1 MEMRIMTQKEM
12 LNEELSGRRIYT
24 VSQLNRQSRLLL
36 ESRFSTVWVEGE
48 ISNFKHHSSGHIYL
62 TLKDESAQ
70 IQAAFFS
77 QYQRELRFELK
88 DGLKVLAFCRVSVYE
103 ARGQYQL
110 YIERVEPQ
118 GVGALQLAFQQLKE
132 KLSKE
137 GLFSQERKRSIPK
150 FPKTV
155 GVITSPTGAAIQDIL
170 NVVNRR
176 FCGTHI
182 LLYPVKVQGEGAAG
196 EIAAAIKIMNERP
209 EADVL
214 IVGRGGGS
222 IEDLWAFNEEPVA
235 RAVFDSRI
243 PVISAVGH
251 ESDWTI
257 CDLVADLRAPTPSAA
272 AELVVSSR
280 LEIEDRLRGHR
291 ERLNF
296 AMNGTIERYQEKL
309 SMLASSAAFRQP
321 QYLLEQFTGRVDELG
336 RQMESRVKALVVS
349 KNQIFQGVT
358 GRLNAL
364 SPLAILDRGYSVSFN
379 EKNDII
385 KEISQVS
392 VGDTLRTRL
401 RKGSLISKVT
411 DITQ

>member
-1 MEMRIMTQKEM
+1 MEVSENLETVSQE
-12 LNEELSGRRIYT
+12 RRIYT
-24 VSQLNRQSRLLL
+24 ISQLNRQSRLVL
-36 ESRFSTVWVEGE
+36 ESKLSAVWVEGE
-48 ISNFKHHSSGHIYL
+48 ISNFKHHSSGHMYL

-70 IQAAFFS
+70 ISAAFFS
-77 QYQRELRFELK
+77 QYQRGLKFQLK
-88 DGLKVLAFCRVSVYE
+88 DGLKVLAFCRVSIYE

-132 KLSKE
+132 RLAKE
-137 GLFSQERKRSIPK
+137 GLFDEERKRPIPK

-155 GVITSPTGAAIQDIL
+155 GVITSPTGAAIHDIL

-182 LLYPVKVQGEGAAG
+182 LLHPVKVQGEGAAE
-196 EIAAAIKIMNERP
+196 EIAAAIATMNEQA

-222 IEDLWAFNEEPVA
+222 LEDLWAFNEEPVA
-235 RAVFDSRI
+235 RAVFGSRI

-280 LEIEDRLRGHR
+280 LELEERLRRHR
-291 ERLNF
+291 ERLDF
-296 AMNGTIERYQEKL
+296 AINGMFERCQEQL
-309 SMLASSAAFRQP
+309 SSLAGSAAFRQP
-321 QYLLEQFTGRVDELG
+321 RYLLDQFTGRVDELG
-336 RQMESRVKALVVS
+336 RRMENRLTGFVDSNR
-349 KNQIFQGVT
+349 QIFQGIM

-364 SPLAILDRGYSVSFN
+364 NPLAILERGYSVSFN
-379 EKNDII
+379 EKGDII
-385 KEISQVS
+385 KDAKQLAA
-392 VGDTLRTRL
+392 GDPLRIRL
-401 RKGSLISKVT
+401 HKGSLISTVKE
-411 DITQ
+411 IIR

>member
-1 MEMRIMTQKEM
+1 MMEREETTSFDLLKE
-12 LNEELSGRRIYT
+12 GRKIYT

-36 ESRFSTVWVEGE
+36 ESKLSAVWVEGE

-70 IQAAFFS
+70 ISAAFFS
-77 QYQRELRFELK
+77 QYQRGLRFELK
-88 DGLKVLAFCRVSVYE
+88 DGLKVLAFCRVSIYE

-110 YIERVEPQ
+110 YIERMEPQ

-132 KLSKE
+132 RLAKE
-137 GLFSQERKRSIPK
+137 GLFSEDRKRPIPR

-155 GVITSPTGAAIQDIL
+155 GVITSPTGAAIHDIL

-176 FCGTHI
+176 FCGTHV
-182 LLYPVKVQGEGAAG
+182 LLYPVKVQGEGAAE
-196 EIAAAIKIMNERP
+196 EIATAIGMMNSQA

-222 IEDLWAFNEEPVA
+222 LEDLWAFNEEPVA
-235 RAVFDSRI
+235 RAVFGSRI

-280 LEIEDRLRGHR
+280 LELE
-291 ERLNF
+291 ERLCGRKERLDL
-296 AMNGTIERYQEKL
+296 AVNGMFERYQEKL
-309 SMLASSAAFRQP
+309 EDLAGSAAFRQP
-321 QYLLEQFTGRVDELG
+321 RYLLDQFTGRVDELG
-336 RQMESRVKALVVS
+336 RQMESRLEGLVES
-349 KNQIFQGVT
+349 KEQVFQGIM

-364 SPLAILDRGYSVSFN
+364 NPLAILERGYSVSFS
-379 EKNDII
+379 EKGDIL
-385 KEISQVS
+385 KDATQLVM
-392 VGDTLRTRL
+392 GDILRTRL
-401 RKGSLISKVT
+401 HKGSLVSKVCN
-411 DITQ
+411 IEK